1 MRVLLLTTVAEL
13 QSHQLDKH
21 LGACSNQT
29 ASQRAQEVRTAAGSC
44 PFISPSFL
52 PRYRLWWF
60 QELQLYLH
68 QDEIHI
74 SHHGHNCD
82 SCCQLKKGHGL
93 FKSTPDLVFL
103 SRKMAP
109 AQVWKLKRSV
119 SLRNR
124 DKNRKAGVLA
134 GVDGYRPFSHQ
145 HKSLQVGGLGSRTA
159 LK

>member
-13 QSHQLDKH
+13 KSHQLDKH

-29 ASQRAQEVRTAAGSC
+29 ASQRAQEVQTTAGSY
-44 PFISPSFL
+44 PFICPAFL
-52 PRYRLWWF
+52 PRYRLWRF
-60 QELQLYLH
+60 QEEQLYLH

-74 SHHGHNCD
+74 SDNGRNCD
-82 SCCQLKKGHGL
+82 GCCQLKKGHGL

-103 SRKMAP
+103 SRKMTSAP
-109 AQVWKLKRSV
+109 VWKLKRSV

-134 GVDGYRPFSHQ
+134 GVDNYRPFSHQ
-145 HKSLQVGGLGSRTA
+145 HKSLQVGGSGSRIA